1 MFLYSRI
8 KKFFTNILI
17 YPRLILEDNSQINI
31 LPGDKMKEIPVR
43 LEENYEII
51 INSYSHQGEGIGRI
65 NDFAVFVPGAILEE
79 RVRIKIIEVK
89 KNFARGRLEEVVS
102 SSPYRTEPPCPVYHF
117 CGGCHLQHI
126 AYEKQLEMKKEIVE
140 NALSRIGNQN
150 IKALPTIGMKDPWRY
165 RNKGYFQVNQEK
177 GRVRL
182 GFYKTGS
189 YNFIPA
195 SGCILFSL
203 QINRLVS
210 YLEEQ
215 LSLQKVTVYN
225 SKIGGGNLRNILI
238 RESKSTGETMIVFST
253 KEDNLGF
260 KQNILNDLIRTFPQ
274 VISIYQNINRS
285 PKAVLMGKDFRLLKG
300 KADLK
305 DAIGPFKF
313 KISPQ
318 SFFQVNAAQAEIL
331 NKKVLEYANLS
342 GEETVIDSYCGT
354 ATISIYAVKQAEKVY
369 GIEVEKSAI
378 RDAKIN
384 CELNSI
390 SNLKLFSGKA
400 EEWLYKWRRSGEE
413 VHLIIVD
420 PPRRGCSSQVL
431 KGIIKIKPKKI
442 IYISCNPATLAR
454 DLKYLTKDD
463 DYKLK
468 KVLPIDMF
476 PQTSH
481 IECIASLER

>member
-1 MFLYSRI
+1 
-8 KKFFTNILI
+8 
-17 YPRLILEDNSQINI
+17 
-31 LPGDKMKEIPVR
+31 MKEIPVR
-43 LEENYEII
+43 LEENYELI
-51 INSYSHQGEGIGRI
+51 INSYSHQGEGMGRVNNFTI
-65 NDFAVFVPGAILEE
+65 FVPGSILGEKV
-79 RVRIKIIEVK
+79 RVKIKEVK
-89 KNFARGRLEEVVS
+89 KNFARSQLEEVILT
-102 SSPYRTEPPCPVYHF
+102 SPHRIKPLCPVYHL
-117 CGGCHLQHI
+117 CGGCHLQHM
-126 AYEKQLEMKKEIVE
+126 AYEKQLEIKKEIIE
-140 NALSRIGNQN
+140 NVLNRIGNQN

-177 GRVRL
+177 GRAQL
-182 GFYKTGS
+182 GFYKEGS
-189 YNFIPA
+189 YDFVPA
-195 SGCILFSL
+195 SGCVLFSL
-203 QINRLVS
+203 QINRLIS
-210 YLEEQ
+210 YLEDQ

-225 SKIGGGNLRNILI
+225 SKTGGGNLRNVLI
-238 RESKSTGETMIVFST
+238 RESRSTGEIMIVFFT

-260 KQNILNDLIRTFPQ
+260 DQNVLNDLVRTFPQ
-274 VISIYQNINRS
+274 VVSIYQNVNRN
-285 PKAVLMGKDFRLLKG
+285 PKAVLLGKDFRLLKG
-300 KADLK
+300 KPDLE

-331 NKKVLEYANLS
+331 NEKVLKYANLS

-354 ATISIYAVKQAEKVY
+354 ATISIYVAKQAEKVY
-369 GIEVEKSAI
+369 GIEVEKSAV

-384 CELNSI
+384 CELNNI
-390 SNLKLFSGKA
+390 SNLKLFTGKA

-413 VHLIIVD
+413 IHLIIVD
-420 PPRRGCSSQVL
+420 PPRRGCSSKVL

-481 IECIASLER
+481 IECIASLEKRLIIYSPRKLFL

>member
-1 MFLYSRI
+1 M
-8 KKFFTNILI
+8 K
-17 YPRLILEDNSQINI
+17 
-31 LPGDKMKEIPVR
+31 DKPVR
-43 LEENYEII
+43 LEEDHELI

-65 NDFAVFVPGAILEE
+65 NNFTVFVPGAILGE
-79 RVRIKIIEVK
+79 RVRVKISEVK
-89 KNFARGRLEEVVS
+89 KNFARGELKEVIS
-102 SSPYRTEPPCPVYHF
+102 YSPHRIKPLCPVYYL

-126 AYEKQLEMKKEIVE
+126 AYEKQLEMKKGIVE
-140 NALSRIGNQN
+140 NALGRIGNQN
-150 IKALPTIGMKDPWRY
+150 IKVSTTIGMKDPWRY
-165 RNKGYFQVNQEK
+165 RNKGYFQMNQEK

-182 GFYKTGS
+182 GFYKAGS
-189 YNFIPA
+189 YDFVPA
-195 SGCILFSL
+195 SRCILFSL

-210 YLEEQ
+210 YLEDQ

-225 SKIGGGNLRNILI
+225 SKTGEGNLRNILI
-238 RESKSTGETMIVFST
+238 RESRSTGEIMIVFIT
-253 KEDNLGF
+253 KEYNLGF
-260 KQNILNDLIRTFPQ
+260 GQNILNDLVKTFPQ
-274 VISIYQNINRS
+274 VISIYQNINKS
-285 PKAVLMGKDFRLLKG
+285 PKAVLQGKNFRILKG
-300 KADLK
+300 KPDLE

-318 SFFQVNAAQAEIL
+318 SFFQVNASQAEIL
-331 NKKVLEYANLS
+331 NEKALEYANLS

-354 ATISIYAVKQAEKVY
+354 ATISIYVAKQAEKVY
-369 GIEVEKSAI
+369 GIEVEKSAV

-384 CELNSI
+384 CELNGI

-400 EEWLYKWRRSGEE
+400 EEWLYRWRRSGEE

-420 PPRRGCSSQVL
+420 PPRRGCSSKVL
-431 KGIIKIKPKKI
+431 KGITKIKPKKI

>member
-1 MFLYSRI
+1 MS
-8 KKFFTNILI
+8 
-17 YPRLILEDNSQINI
+17 
-31 LPGDKMKEIPVR
+31 DKPVQ
-43 LEENYEII
+43 LEESYELF
-51 INSYSHQGEGIGRI
+51 INNYSHQGEGIGRV
-65 NDFAVFVPGAILEE
+65 NNFTVFVPGAILGE
-79 RVRIKIIEVK
+79 RVRVKISEVK
-89 KNFARGRLEEVVS
+89 KNFARGRLKEVIS
-102 SSPYRTEPPCPVYHF
+102 SSPHRIKPPCPVYHL
-117 CGGCHLQHI
+117 CGGCQLQHI
-126 AYEKQLEMKKEIVE
+126 VYEKQLEMKKEIVE
-140 NALSRIGNQN
+140 NALDRIGKQT
-150 IKALPTIGMKDPWRY
+150 IKTLPTIGMKDPWRY

-182 GFYKTGS
+182 GFYNAGS
-189 YNFIPA
+189 YDFVPA
-195 SGCILFSL
+195 SGCVLFSL
-203 QINRLVS
+203 QINILAS
-210 YLEEQ
+210 HLEDQ

-225 SKIGGGNLRNILI
+225 SKTGGGNLRNVLI
-238 RESKSTGETMIVFST
+238 RESRSTGEIMIVFFT

-260 KQNILNDLIRTFPQ
+260 DQNVLNDLARTFPQ
-274 VISIYQNINRS
+274 VVSIYQNINRS
-285 PKAVLMGKDFRLLKG
+285 SKAVLPGKDFRLLKG
-300 KADLK
+300 KPDLE

-331 NKKVLEYANLS
+331 NEKILEYANLS

-354 ATISIYAVKQAEKVY
+354 ATISIYVAKQAEKVY
-369 GIEVEKSAI
+369 GIEVEKSAA

-384 CELNSI
+384 CKLNGI
-390 SNLKLFSGKA
+390 SNLKLFTGKA

-420 PPRRGCSSQVL
+420 PPRRGCSLKVL
-431 KGIIKIKPKKI
+431 KGIIKIEPKKI

-454 DLKYLTKDD
+454 DLKYLTKDG